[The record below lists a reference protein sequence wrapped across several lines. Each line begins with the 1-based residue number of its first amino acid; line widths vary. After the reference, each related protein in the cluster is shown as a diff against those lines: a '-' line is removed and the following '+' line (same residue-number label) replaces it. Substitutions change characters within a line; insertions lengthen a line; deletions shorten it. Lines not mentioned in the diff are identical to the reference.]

1 MQGRGS
7 SSSELQMVPWLSLR
21 GGRGPRD
28 PGLAGGGC
36 SAPGWC
42 RRVRAEEGVRVFR
55 AFGVAM
61 CACPGCYKHE
71 VESPLS
77 AFPFAFAAEQL
88 FPAKTRLTEV
98 AELSLGSWCGIAGVC
113 HPLASPR

>member
-1 MQGRGS
+1 MERGCRDAGALQVS
-7 SSSELQMVPWLSLR
+7 LQMVPWLSLR

-28 PGLAGGGC
+28 PGLTGGGC
-36 SAPGWC
+36 SARGWC
-42 RRVRAEEGVRVFR
+42 RRVRAEEEVRVFC

-88 FPAKTRLTEV
+88 FPAKTRRVGV
-98 AELSLGSWCGIAGVC
+98 AGGGG
-113 HPLASPR
+113 